1 MACESCGSDKQT
13 EFRSEMNI
21 HFPGLQGLEMPGV
34 WAFPKL
40 MVCFDCGSTLLTLS
54 EGELR
59 LLEESAAVVKAA

>member
-1 MACESCGSDKQT
+1 
-13 EFRSEMNI
+13 MNI